1 MAGGRGR
8 ANAGKAFV
16 VAETAVSD
24 VYSEEEE
31 EEEEEARLA
40 DSLAVRG
47 KREKLDVV
55 DRVSRRSLFNSR
67 VAPNIGSIGK
77 GSRIFA
83 DLRDQG
89 ERERKERDDLNHFAL
104 HLSLSLSLALSFF
117 SICPSLTDVLDHC
130 A

>member
-24 VYSEEEE
+24 VYSE

-104 HLSLSLSLALSFF
+104 HLSLSLLLSLS
-117 SICPSLTDVLDHC
+117 SPSVHL
-130 A
+130 

>member
-1 MAGGRGR
+1 MAGGR

-24 VYSEEEE
+24 VYSEEE

-104 HLSLSLSLALSFF
+104 HLSLLLPLSS
-117 SICPSLTDVLDHC
+117 PSVHL
-130 A
+130 

>member
-24 VYSEEEE
+24 VYSEEE

-104 HLSLSLSLALSFF
+104 HLSLSLALSFF